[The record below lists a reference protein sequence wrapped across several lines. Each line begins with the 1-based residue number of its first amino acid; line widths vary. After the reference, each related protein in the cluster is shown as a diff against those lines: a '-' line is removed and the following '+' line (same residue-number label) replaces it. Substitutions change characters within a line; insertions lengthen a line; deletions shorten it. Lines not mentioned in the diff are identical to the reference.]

1 VGRTLVNPLVDDELK
16 LPGEMLIVV
25 DPLVAQFSVLLVPE
39 LMLVG
44 FAVNEVIEGADPD
57 PDPDLVPESAGF
69 PAFPQPGRPAHASK
83 TRTAAPERRSE
94 AFSSRERPPMRMP
107 M

>member
-1 VGRTLVNPLVDDELK
+1 MGLTLVDPLVDDELK
-16 LPGEMLIVV
+16 FPGAMVIVV
-25 DPLVAQFSVLLVPE
+25 DPLAAQFSVLLAPE

-57 PDPDLVPESAGF
+57 PEPDPVPESAAL
-69 PAFPQPGRPAHASK
+69 PVPPQPARPAHASR
-83 TRTAAPERRSE
+83 TRTAPQRRLE
-94 AFSSRERPPMRMP
+94 EFSSRGRPPMRMP